1 MRRNTILALIA
12 LGAGL
17 GLGLALFSGR
27 FGDQTPGSLAGER
40 SAAPEDANSPGSG
53 SDPERAPAP
62 APPDDT
68 PDPAADPVPD
78 PASLA

>member
-12 LGAGL
+12 LGAAL
-17 GLGLALFSGR
+17 GLGLALLSDPS
-27 FGDQTPGSLAGER
+27 GDQNPDSLAGEHR
-40 SAAPEDANSPGSG
+40 STPEDAGRPGNV

-62 APPDDT
+62 TPPDDA
-68 PDPAADPVPD
+68 PEPAADPVD